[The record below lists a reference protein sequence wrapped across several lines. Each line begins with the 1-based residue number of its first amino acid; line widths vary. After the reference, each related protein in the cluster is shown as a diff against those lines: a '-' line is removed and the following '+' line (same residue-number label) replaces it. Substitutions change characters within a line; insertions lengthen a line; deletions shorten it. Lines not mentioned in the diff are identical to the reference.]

1 VLIHPPSVGQ
11 GMTSIAK
18 IAVVFVITIFS
29 LNRFMFAK
37 DEYYRLSQETSS
49 DIEMQKVCDGMD
61 FKKIG
66 RHASLCTD
74 IDMRLSSSLLMQ
86 VLKSVV
92 NDTIH
97 QDISIHGIL
106 TVFIGLS
113 IVTMISNIHSKYVKM
128 GNLNNG
134 LPVNQKFIKYE

>member
-1 VLIHPPSVGQ
+1 
-11 GMTSIAK
+11 MTSFPK
-18 IAVVFVITIFS
+18 IAVIVILSIFG

-37 DEYYRLSQETSS
+37 DEYYRLSQELSS

-66 RHASLCTD
+66 RHSSLCTD
-74 IDMRLSSSLLMQ
+74 IDMRLSSSLFMQ
-86 VLKSVV
+86 VIKSVV

-97 QDISIHGIL
+97 QDISVHGIV

-134 LPVNQKFIKYE
+134 LPINNKIIKYD